1 VKRVIKAI
9 NFWLRV
15 IGLFSFELFAV
26 ICIIG
31 EVKVP
36 SLFAIFFVF
45 IWDIFMVV
53 GFDAFAS
60 AFDERGEQQ

>member
-1 VKRVIKAI
+1 MKRVIKAI

-15 IGLFSFELFAV
+15 IGLFSFELFAA

-36 SLFAIFFVF
+36 SLFAIFILF
-45 IWDIFMVV
+45 IWDIFLVV

-60 AFDERGEQQ
+60 TFDKRSE

>member
-1 VKRVIKAI
+1 MKRVIKAI

-15 IGLFSFELFAV
+15 IGAFSFELFAV

-36 SLFAIFFVF
+36 SLFAICLVF
-45 IWDIFMVV
+45 ICNIALVV
-53 GFDAFAS
+53 VLDVFTS
-60 AFDERGEQQ
+60 SLRKE